1 MSDIRFPA
9 SLKPIVSKGYSQ
21 TRGSNVFRTS
31 VTGGLP
37 RQGRDVYFEAV
48 PFSITLLTSSLGRQA
63 FLSFLNNIHAG
74 ADSFIMPLDSG
85 LGIQD
90 HQVMI
95 TSTINDST
103 DDGINWTFT
112 FTITAERT
120 AIQEDTCL
128 TANLPDL
135 YGCYGDCLAGFLK
148 TYGVYQT
155 TFPRIWSDE
164 GPAGYPPINM
174 QQQSLDGRIA
184 YSGPS
189 VNYLSSTGLLASS
202 AVNEWPLQF
211 VGGVAVGRVAPEGA
225 SSNRLL
231 QSSAFNNAVWSG
243 GSVTV
248 TSGLLAPDGSFS
260 SSKII
265 PTSTGSSSRTKGQSI
280 QGSVSQGENYTASVF
295 AKSAGYNY
303 LQFVWSGG
311 ATGINTAFVNFDLI
325 SGAVYN
331 TSGLDVSIF
340 SVGNGW
346 WYCSA
351 RVPVTGDASAGK
363 LTVFGIVPA
372 LTSARSAV
380 STGDGVSG
388 VELWG
393 SQIELASK
401 STSYIPTTTAIS
413 SRAAAS
419 ASVFMNGAT
428 SIDITYSDA
437 SVVNVAAVSDYA
449 PIPQASAAWGSKF
462 ITRIDFNI

>member
-63 FLSFLNNIHAG
+63 FLGFLNNIHAG

-135 YGCYGDCLAGFLK
+135 FGCYGDCLGGFLK

-174 QQQSLDGRIA
+174 QAQDLDGRIV

-189 VNYLSSTGLLASS
+189 VNYLSSAGLLASS

-211 VGGVAVGRVAPEGA
+211 VGGVAVGRVAPEV
-225 SSNRLL
+225 SVSNLVL
-231 QSSAFNNAVWSG
+231 QSSSLNLSPWSATRTNVISAQPSPLGLSSGFKLAATAVSASHFFNQAVGKINLTTYTYSIFLKSAEHSKVLITIG
-243 GSVTV
+243 GSSAAQQNPQNIIIDLNLGSVISATDMSRVSLTSIGSGWYRVSSTV
-248 TSGLLAPDGSFS
+248 TTS
-260 SSKII
+260 SVAGDIFAQVSLIDQ
-265 PTSTGSSSRTKGQSI
+265 STQS
-280 QGSVSQGENYTASVF
+280 TTF
-295 AKSAGYNY
+295 
-303 LQFVWSGG
+303 
-311 ATGINTAFVNFDLI
+311 
-325 SGAVYN
+325 
-331 TSGLDVSIF
+331 
-340 SVGNGW
+340 
-346 WYCSA
+346 
-351 RVPVTGDASAGK
+351 
-363 LTVFGIVPA
+363 
-372 LTSARSAV
+372 
-380 STGDGVSG
+380 TGDGVSG
-388 VELWG
+388 ILAWG
-393 SQIELASK
+393 SQMEISQK
-401 STSYIPTTTAIS
+401 PSSYITTQS
-413 SRAAAS
+413 SIASRPAAS

-449 PIPQASAAWGSKF
+449 PIPQANAAWGSKF
-462 ITRIDFNI
+462 ITRIDFNV

>member
-103 DDGINWTFT
+103 DDGLNWTFT

-135 YGCYGDCLAGFLK
+135 FGCYGDCLAGFLK

-174 QQQSLDGRIA
+174 QAQDLDGRIV

-211 VGGVAVGRVAPEGA
+211 VGGVAVGRVAPEGL
-225 SSNRLL
+225 SSNLNL
-231 QSSAFNNAVWSG
+231 QSGNILNAAWTKVNLV
-243 GSVTV
+243 SV
-248 TSGLLAPDGSFS
+248 
-260 SSKII
+260 
-265 PTSTGSSSRTKGQSI
+265 
-280 QGSVSQGENYTASVF
+280 GSVSAPDASTNALHIASNATSGVHNISQSVLRDDSSDYTYSVF
-295 AKSAGYNY
+295 LKAAEQSVCRIQLGLFGQQANPQAA
-303 LQFVWSGG
+303 L
-311 ATGINTAFVNFDLI
+311 VNL
-325 SGAVYN
+325 
-331 TSGLDVSIF
+331 TSGTITAVVDQSRVGIK

-346 WYCSA
+346 Y
-351 RVPVTGDASAGK
+351 RVWSRITTNAAGGSIAAQVY
-363 LTVFGIVPA
+363 TADQTPPSYPQ
-372 LTSARSAV
+372 THS
-380 STGDGVSG
+380 GDGVSG
-388 VELWG
+388 INVWG
-393 SQIELASK
+393 SQIEKQSQP
-401 STSYIPTTTAIS
+401 SSYIPTTTAIS
-413 SRAAAS
+413 NRASAS

-437 SVVNVAAVSDYA
+437 SVVNVPAVSDYA
-449 PIPQASAAWGSKF
+449 PIPQANAAWGSKF
-462 ITRIDFNI
+462 ITRIDFNV